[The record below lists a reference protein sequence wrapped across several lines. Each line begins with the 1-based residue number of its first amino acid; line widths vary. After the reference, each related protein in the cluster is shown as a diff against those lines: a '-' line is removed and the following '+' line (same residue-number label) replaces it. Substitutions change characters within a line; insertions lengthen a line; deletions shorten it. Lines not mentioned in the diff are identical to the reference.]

1 MNDNKIINS
10 VCICKN
16 QLNSTGNEV
25 IMLDPCEHLIHIG
38 CWNNNKYCPTC
49 NIKIT
54 KIIKFEDFKK
64 NSNLNQKCIDIL
76 SVTPVGT
83 VSNVYPFEA
92 ISNTLNYANILC
104 KIFLIKNQ
112 TDVKQICTSLFSMM
126 GLTIKVKGLDK
137 IKNLDKKVF
146 IANHTGYLDGTIL
159 YYILNCGFLATST
172 LKNDPIFKN
181 IIGTVPLLL
190 IQRGHKQNMVEQ
202 MKKFV
207 HQHGSICIFPEGT
220 FSYPGTLS
228 RFRTGAFKIDQPIYP
243 IVIKYSKIMDDDMFN
258 FLLKLG
264 SNLDEVVEIT
274 FLDPIYPPFN
284 DNTPEL
290 VRYEM
295 SKHGLMLSRVAGKDI
310 KDRVV

>member
-1 MNDNKIINS
+1 MYDNKIINS
-10 VCICKN
+10 VCVCKQ
-16 QLNSTGNEV
+16 QLNTTGDEV

-38 CWNNNKYCPTC
+38 CWNNNKFCPTC
-49 NIKIT
+49 NIKI
-54 KIIKFEDFKK
+54 IEFIKFKDFKK

-83 VSNVYPFEA
+83 LSQSSAIEA
-92 ISNTLNYANILC
+92 FSNTFNYANIFS
-104 KIFLIKNQ
+104 KIFFIKNK
-112 TDVKQICTSLFSMM
+112 TDVKDICKNLFSMM
-126 GLTIKVKGLDK
+126 GLTIKVNGLNK
-137 IKNLDKKVF
+137 IKNLDKKVYV
-146 IANHTGYLDGTIL
+146 ANHTGYLDAIIL
-159 YYILNCGFLATST
+159 YYILNCGFLASSLLKEDLL
-172 LKNDPIFKN
+172 LKNALGI
-181 IIGTVPLLL
+181 VPLLL

-207 HQHGSICIFPEGT
+207 QHHGSICIFPEGT
-220 FSYPGTLS
+220 FVYPGTLA

-243 IVIKYSKIMDDDMFN
+243 IVIKYSKIIDDDPLN

-264 SNLDEVVEIT
+264 SNLNEVVEIT

-295 SKHGLMLSRVAGKDI
+295 SMHGLLLSRVLSNDI
-310 KDRVV
+310 KDSS